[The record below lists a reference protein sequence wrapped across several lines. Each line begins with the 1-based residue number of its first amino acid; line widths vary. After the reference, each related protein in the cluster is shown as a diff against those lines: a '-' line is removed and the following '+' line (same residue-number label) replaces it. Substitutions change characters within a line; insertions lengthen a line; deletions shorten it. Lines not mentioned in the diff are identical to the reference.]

1 MLDMLSSISRY
12 IEEKWLEKNYLNML
26 FKRIDSTNGKNIMKS
41 NFFFG
46 KILIWN
52 SIYSYIHFAYKKK
65 ILLNCTFFML
75 ATI

>member
-41 NFFFG
+41 NFFLVKF
-46 KILIWN
+46 
-52 SIYSYIHFAYKKK
+52 
-65 ILLNCTFFML
+65 
-75 ATI
+75 